1 MKEIKNKDKI
11 YLGEYDIFVEPYL
24 NYGQIQNIINS
35 IKPEMSW
42 SERQQN
48 IEMIV
53 LYYVTD
59 IGMEKLEEIGH
70 ETLLKSSEENF
81 KTMKNFVNSSERMI
95 MTFLDQLY
103 YQLMQIKITQMKLE
117 FFIKDFA
124 KQQLSV
130 DMYTTYDK
138 EFEKVNEKNITKM
151 LDKEY
156 FTNLYNQIIKREE
169 TEK

>member
-1 MKEIKNKDKI
+1 MEQNFIERYSQDALKTLINSGVKEEEAK
-11 YLGEYDIFVEPYL
+11 
-24 NYGQIQNIINS
+24 NII
-35 IKPEMSW
+35 KDYL
-42 SERQQN
+42 QQAVSN
-48 IEMIV
+48 
-53 LYYVTD
+53 
-59 IGMEKLEEIGH
+59 

-81 KTMKNFVNSSERMI
+81 KTMKNFVNSSERMT

-103 YQLMQIKITQMKLE
+103 YQLMQIKVTQMKLE
-117 FFIKDFA
+117 FFIKDFV

-130 DMYTTYDK
+130 DMYATYDK

>member
-1 MKEIKNKDKI
+1 MKQNFIERYSQDALKTLTNSGVKEEEAK
-11 YLGEYDIFVEPYL
+11 
-24 NYGQIQNIINS
+24 NII
-35 IKPEMSW
+35 KDYL
-42 SERQQN
+42 QQAVSN
-48 IEMIV
+48 
-53 LYYVTD
+53 
-59 IGMEKLEEIGH
+59 

-103 YQLMQIKITQMKLE
+103 YQLMQIKVTQMKLE
-117 FFIKDFA
+117 FFIKDFV

-130 DMYTTYDK
+130 DMYATYDK

-156 FTNLYNQIIKREE
+156 FTNLYNLYNQIIKREE

>member
-1 MKEIKNKDKI
+1 MEQNFIERYSQDALKTLINSGVKEEEAK
-11 YLGEYDIFVEPYL
+11 
-24 NYGQIQNIINS
+24 NII
-35 IKPEMSW
+35 KDYL
-42 SERQQN
+42 QQAVSN
-48 IEMIV
+48 
-53 LYYVTD
+53 
-59 IGMEKLEEIGH
+59 

-117 FFIKDFA
+117 FFIKDFV
-124 KQQLSV
+124 KQQLSI

-138 EFEKVNEKNITKM
+138 EFEKANEKNITKM

>member
-1 MKEIKNKDKI
+1 MEQNFIERYSQDALKTLTNSGVKEEEAK
-11 YLGEYDIFVEPYL
+11 
-24 NYGQIQNIINS
+24 NII
-35 IKPEMSW
+35 KDYL
-42 SERQQN
+42 QQAVSN
-48 IEMIV
+48 
-53 LYYVTD
+53 
-59 IGMEKLEEIGH
+59 

-81 KTMKNFVNSSERMI
+81 KTMKSFVNSSERMI

-103 YQLMQIKITQMKLE
+103 YQLMQIKVTQMKLE
-117 FFIKDFA
+117 FFIKDFV

>member
-1 MKEIKNKDKI
+1 MEQNFIERYSQDALKTLINSGAKEEEAK
-11 YLGEYDIFVEPYL
+11 
-24 NYGQIQNIINS
+24 NII
-35 IKPEMSW
+35 KDYL
-42 SERQQN
+42 QQAVSN
-48 IEMIV
+48 
-53 LYYVTD
+53 
-59 IGMEKLEEIGH
+59 

-81 KTMKNFVNSSERMI
+81 KTMKSFVNSSERMI

-117 FFIKDFA
+117 FFIKDFV

-138 EFEKVNEKNITKM
+138 EFEKANEKNITKM

>member
-1 MKEIKNKDKI
+1 MEQNFIERYSQDALKTLINSGVKEEEAK
-11 YLGEYDIFVEPYL
+11 
-24 NYGQIQNIINS
+24 NII
-35 IKPEMSW
+35 KDYL
-42 SERQQN
+42 QQAVSN
-48 IEMIV
+48 
-53 LYYVTD
+53 
-59 IGMEKLEEIGH
+59 

-130 DMYTTYDK
+130 EIYTTYDK

>member
-1 MKEIKNKDKI
+1 MK
-11 YLGEYDIFVEPYL
+11 
-24 NYGQIQNIINS
+24 S
-35 IKPEMSW
+35 
-42 SERQQN
+42 
-48 IEMIV
+48 
-53 LYYVTD
+53 
-59 IGMEKLEEIGH
+59 
-70 ETLLKSSEENF
+70 
-81 KTMKNFVNSSERMI
+81 FVNSSERMI

-117 FFIKDFA
+117 FFIKDFV

-138 EFEKVNEKNITKM
+138 EFEKANEKNITKM

>member
-1 MKEIKNKDKI
+1 ME
-11 YLGEYDIFVEPYL
+11 
-24 NYGQIQNIINS
+24 QNFIERYSQDALKTLINS
-35 IKPEMSW
+35 GVKEEEAKNMIKDYL
-42 SERQQN
+42 QQAASN
-48 IEMIV
+48 E
-53 LYYVTD
+53 D
-59 IGMEKLEEIGH
+59 
-70 ETLLKSSEENF
+70 LLKSSEENF

-117 FFIKDFA
+117 FFIKDFV

-138 EFEKVNEKNITKM
+138 KFEKVNEKNIIKM

-156 FTNLYNQIIKREE
+156 FTNLYNQIMKREE

>member
-1 MKEIKNKDKI
+1 MEQNFIERYSQDALKTLTNSGVKEEEAK
-11 YLGEYDIFVEPYL
+11 
-24 NYGQIQNIINS
+24 NII
-35 IKPEMSW
+35 KDYL
-42 SERQQN
+42 QQAVSN
-48 IEMIV
+48 
-53 LYYVTD
+53 
-59 IGMEKLEEIGH
+59 

-81 KTMKNFVNSSERMI
+81 KTMKNFVNSSERMT

-117 FFIKDFA
+117 FFIKDFV
-124 KQQLSV
+124 KQQLSI

-138 EFEKVNEKNITKM
+138 EFEKANEKNITKM

>member
-1 MKEIKNKDKI
+1 MEQNFIERYSQDALKTLINSGVKEEKAK
-11 YLGEYDIFVEPYL
+11 
-24 NYGQIQNIINS
+24 NII
-35 IKPEMSW
+35 KDYL
-42 SERQQN
+42 QQAVSN
-48 IEMIV
+48 
-53 LYYVTD
+53 
-59 IGMEKLEEIGH
+59 

-117 FFIKDFA
+117 FFIKDFV

-138 EFEKVNEKNITKM
+138 KFEKVNEKNIIKM

>member
-1 MKEIKNKDKI
+1 MEQNFIERYSQDALKTLINSGVKEEEAK
-11 YLGEYDIFVEPYL
+11 
-24 NYGQIQNIINS
+24 NII
-35 IKPEMSW
+35 KDYL
-42 SERQQN
+42 QQAVSN
-48 IEMIV
+48 
-53 LYYVTD
+53 
-59 IGMEKLEEIGH
+59 

-81 KTMKNFVNSSERMI
+81 KTMKSFVNSSERMI

-130 DMYTTYDK
+130 EIYTTYDK

-169 TEK
+169 IEK

>member
-1 MKEIKNKDKI
+1 MEQNFIERYSQDALKTLINSGVKEEEAK
-11 YLGEYDIFVEPYL
+11 
-24 NYGQIQNIINS
+24 NII
-35 IKPEMSW
+35 KDYL
-42 SERQQN
+42 QQAVSN
-48 IEMIV
+48 
-53 LYYVTD
+53 
-59 IGMEKLEEIGH
+59 

-117 FFIKDFA
+117 FFIKDFV

-138 EFEKVNEKNITKM
+138 EFEKANEKNITKM

>member
-1 MKEIKNKDKI
+1 MEQNFIERYSQDALKTLINSGVKEEEAK
-11 YLGEYDIFVEPYL
+11 
-24 NYGQIQNIINS
+24 NII
-35 IKPEMSW
+35 KDYL
-42 SERQQN
+42 QQAVSN
-48 IEMIV
+48 
-53 LYYVTD
+53 
-59 IGMEKLEEIGH
+59 

-81 KTMKNFVNSSERMI
+81 KTMKSFVNSSERMI

-117 FFIKDFA
+117 FFIKDFV
-124 KQQLSV
+124 KRQLSV
-130 DMYTTYDK
+130 DMYTIYDK

-156 FTNLYNQIIKREE
+156 FTNLYNLYNQIIKREE

>member
-1 MKEIKNKDKI
+1 MEQNFIERYSQDALKTLINSGVKEEEAK
-11 YLGEYDIFVEPYL
+11 
-24 NYGQIQNIINS
+24 NII
-35 IKPEMSW
+35 KDYL
-42 SERQQN
+42 QQAVSN
-48 IEMIV
+48 
-53 LYYVTD
+53 
-59 IGMEKLEEIGH
+59 

-103 YQLMQIKITQMKLE
+103 YQLMQIKVTQMKLE
-117 FFIKDFA
+117 FFIKDFV

-130 DMYTTYDK
+130 DMYATYDK

>member
-1 MKEIKNKDKI
+1 MEQNFIERYSQDALETLINSGVKEEEAK
-11 YLGEYDIFVEPYL
+11 
-24 NYGQIQNIINS
+24 NII
-35 IKPEMSW
+35 KDYL
-42 SERQQN
+42 QQAVSN
-48 IEMIV
+48 
-53 LYYVTD
+53 
-59 IGMEKLEEIGH
+59 

-81 KTMKNFVNSSERMI
+81 KTMKSFVNSSERMI

-117 FFIKDFA
+117 FFIKDFV
-124 KQQLSV
+124 KRQLSV
-130 DMYTTYDK
+130 DMYTIYDK

>member
-1 MKEIKNKDKI
+1 MEQNFIERYSQDALKTLINSGVKEEEAK
-11 YLGEYDIFVEPYL
+11 
-24 NYGQIQNIINS
+24 NII
-35 IKPEMSW
+35 KDYL
-42 SERQQN
+42 QQAVSN
-48 IEMIV
+48 
-53 LYYVTD
+53 
-59 IGMEKLEEIGH
+59 

-81 KTMKNFVNSSERMI
+81 KTMKSFVNSSERMI

-117 FFIKDFA
+117 FFIKDFV

-138 EFEKVNEKNITKM
+138 EFEKANEKNITKM

-156 FTNLYNQIIKREE
+156 FTNLYNLYNQIIKREE

>member
-1 MKEIKNKDKI
+1 MEQNFIERYSQDALKTLINSGVKEEEAK
-11 YLGEYDIFVEPYL
+11 
-24 NYGQIQNIINS
+24 NII
-35 IKPEMSW
+35 KDYL
-42 SERQQN
+42 QQAVSN
-48 IEMIV
+48 
-53 LYYVTD
+53 
-59 IGMEKLEEIGH
+59 

-81 KTMKNFVNSSERMI
+81 KTMKSFVNSSERMI

-117 FFIKDFA
+117 FFIKDFV

-138 EFEKVNEKNITKM
+138 EFEKANEKNITKM

>member
-1 MKEIKNKDKI
+1 MEQNFIERYSQDALKTLINSGVKEEEAK
-11 YLGEYDIFVEPYL
+11 
-24 NYGQIQNIINS
+24 NII
-35 IKPEMSW
+35 KDYL
-42 SERQQN
+42 QQAVSN
-48 IEMIV
+48 
-53 LYYVTD
+53 
-59 IGMEKLEEIGH
+59 

-81 KTMKNFVNSSERMI
+81 KTMKSFVNSSERMI

-103 YQLMQIKITQMKLE
+103 YQLMQIKVTQMKLE
-117 FFIKDFA
+117 FFIKDFV

-130 DMYTTYDK
+130 DMYATYDK

>member
-1 MKEIKNKDKI
+1 MEQNFIERYSQDALKTLINSGVKEEEAK
-11 YLGEYDIFVEPYL
+11 
-24 NYGQIQNIINS
+24 NIIKDYLKQAVSN
-35 IKPEMSW
+35 
-42 SERQQN
+42 
-48 IEMIV
+48 
-53 LYYVTD
+53 
-59 IGMEKLEEIGH
+59 

>member
-1 MKEIKNKDKI
+1 MEQNFIERYSQDALKTLINSGVKEEEAK
-11 YLGEYDIFVEPYL
+11 
-24 NYGQIQNIINS
+24 NII
-35 IKPEMSW
+35 KDYL
-42 SERQQN
+42 QQAVSN
-48 IEMIV
+48 
-53 LYYVTD
+53 
-59 IGMEKLEEIGH
+59 

-103 YQLMQIKITQMKLE
+103 YQLMQIKVTQMKLE
-117 FFIKDFA
+117 FFIKDFV

>member
-1 MKEIKNKDKI
+1 MEQNFIERYSQDALKTLINSGVKEEEAK
-11 YLGEYDIFVEPYL
+11 
-24 NYGQIQNIINS
+24 NII
-35 IKPEMSW
+35 KDYL
-42 SERQQN
+42 QQAVSN
-48 IEMIV
+48 
-53 LYYVTD
+53 
-59 IGMEKLEEIGH
+59 

-95 MTFLDQLY
+95 MTFFFFFY

-117 FFIKDFA
+117 FFIKDFV

-138 EFEKVNEKNITKM
+138 EFEKANEKNITKM

>member
-1 MKEIKNKDKI
+1 ME
-11 YLGEYDIFVEPYL
+11 
-24 NYGQIQNIINS
+24 QNFIERYSQDALKTLINS
-35 IKPEMSW
+35 GVKEEEAKNMIKDYL
-42 SERQQN
+42 QQAASN
-48 IEMIV
+48 EN
-53 LYYVTD
+53 
-59 IGMEKLEEIGH
+59 
-70 ETLLKSSEENF
+70 LLKSSEENF

-117 FFIKDFA
+117 FFIKDFV

-169 TEK
+169 NENDLFR

>member
-1 MKEIKNKDKI
+1 MEQNFIERYSQDALKTLTNSGVKEEEAK
-11 YLGEYDIFVEPYL
+11 
-24 NYGQIQNIINS
+24 NII
-35 IKPEMSW
+35 KDYL
-42 SERQQN
+42 QQAVSN
-48 IEMIV
+48 
-53 LYYVTD
+53 
-59 IGMEKLEEIGH
+59 

-117 FFIKDFA
+117 FFIKDFV
-124 KQQLSV
+124 KQQLSI

-138 EFEKVNEKNITKM
+138 EFEKANEKNITKM

>member
-1 MKEIKNKDKI
+1 MEQNFIERYSQDALKTLINSGVKEEKAK
-11 YLGEYDIFVEPYL
+11 
-24 NYGQIQNIINS
+24 NII
-35 IKPEMSW
+35 KDYL
-42 SERQQN
+42 QQAVSN
-48 IEMIV
+48 
-53 LYYVTD
+53 
-59 IGMEKLEEIGH
+59 

-103 YQLMQIKITQMKLE
+103 YQLMQIKVTQMKLE
-117 FFIKDFA
+117 FFIKDFV

-138 EFEKVNEKNITKM
+138 KFEKVNEKNIIKM

>member
-1 MKEIKNKDKI
+1 MEQNFIERYSQDALKTLTNSGVKEEEAK
-11 YLGEYDIFVEPYL
+11 
-24 NYGQIQNIINS
+24 NII
-35 IKPEMSW
+35 KDYL
-42 SERQQN
+42 QQAVSN
-48 IEMIV
+48 
-53 LYYVTD
+53 
-59 IGMEKLEEIGH
+59 

-81 KTMKNFVNSSERMI
+81 KTMKSFVNSSERMI

-117 FFIKDFA
+117 FFIKDFV